1 MQSKALTPK
10 EYLEQLPKERRE
22 ELEVVRKVILKYL
35 PKGYKEVMQYGMIS
49 YVVPLSLYP
58 DGYLNK
64 KDTPLPYASLASQK
78 NYMSLYLMN
87 IYSDKDPKAEQ
98 WFKKAYFATGKKM
111 DVGKSCVRFKKV
123 EDLPLDVIGKAISL
137 TPVSKFIKQY
147 ELGREKK

>member
-10 EYLEQLPKERRE
+10 KYLDQLPKEQRK
-22 ELEVVRKVILKYL
+22 ELEVVRKVILKHL
-35 PKGYKEVMQYGMIS
+35 PKGYKETMQYGMIS

-78 NYMSLYLMN
+78 NHMSVYLMN
-87 IYSDKDPKAEQ
+87 IYSDQNGKTES
-98 WFKKAYFATGKKM
+98 WFKKEYLASGKKM
-111 DVGKSCVRFKKV
+111 DIGKSCVRFKKV
-123 EDLPLDVIGKAISL
+123 DDLPLDVIGKAIAL

-147 ELGREKK
+147 ELSRKKK